1 MIRTNL
7 STRPFYNERAVYIWL
22 AALALAVVAAT
33 AFNVSRVLGYS
44 RSDTRL
50 ATQASQDEAKAATLR
65 QQAVRLR
72 ASVDPKQLEFASA
85 EARQANDL
93 IDRRTFSWT
102 ELFNRL
108 ETTLPDDA
116 HIAAVQPKIDKN
128 GEILLTIKVTAK
140 SVEDVSRFMERL
152 EKTGAFARL
161 YSVEDRF
168 DDQGLLQSVLE
179 GNYVPGSVK
188 AAGAA
193 Q

>member
-1 MIRTNL
+1 VIRTNL
-7 STRPFYNERAVYIWL
+7 STRPFYNEQAVYVWL
-22 AALALAVVAAT
+22 AVVALAVVAAT
-33 AFNVSRVLGYS
+33 GFNVSRILRYS

-65 QQAVRLR
+65 RQATRLR
-72 ASVDPKQLEFASA
+72 ASVDPKQLDVASS

-116 HIAAVQPKIDKN
+116 HIAAVQPKIDRS
-128 GEILLTIKVTAK
+128 GGIMLTIKVAAR
-140 SVEDVSRFMERL
+140 SVEDVSKFMERL
-152 EKTGAFARL
+152 EKTGAFAHM

-168 DDQGLLQSVLE
+168 DDQGLLQSILE
-179 GNYVPGSVK
+179 TQYVPGAPK
-188 AAGAA
+188 APGAA

>member
-1 MIRTNL
+1 VIRTNL
-7 STRPFYNERAVYIWL
+7 STRPFYNEPAVHVWL
-22 AALALAVVAAT
+22 GLIALVVAGAT
-33 AFNVSRVLGYS
+33 ALNVSSVVRYS
-44 RSDTRL
+44 QSDTQL
-50 ATQASQDEAKAATLR
+50 ATQASQDEAKAAGLR
-65 QQAVRLR
+65 RQAARVR
-72 ASVDPKQLEFASA
+72 ASIDTKQLDLASA
-85 EARQANDL
+85 EAHQANDL

-128 GEILLTIKVTAK
+128 GVIVLTIKVTART
-140 SVEDVSRFMERL
+140 VDDVSKFMERL

-168 DDQGLLQSVLE
+168 DDAGLLQSVLE
-179 GNYVPGSVK
+179 GNYVPGSAK
-188 AAGAA
+188 AAGTT

>member
-7 STRPFYNERAVYIWL
+7 STRPFYNERAVHLWL
-22 AALALAVVAAT
+22 GVLALAVVAAT
-33 AFNVSRVLGYS
+33 AFNASRILRYS

-50 ATQASQDEAKAATLR
+50 ATQASQDEARAATLR
-65 QQAVRLR
+65 QQAARLR
-72 ASVDPKQLEFASA
+72 ASVDPKQLDFASA

-108 ETTLPDDA
+108 EATLPDDA

-128 GEILLTIKVTAK
+128 GAILLTIKVTAK

-179 GNYVPGSVK
+179 GNYVPGAAK
-188 AAGAA
+188 AAGTAP
-193 Q
+193 

>member
-1 MIRTNL
+1 VIRTNL
-7 STRPFYNERAVYIWL
+7 STRPFYNEQAVHLWL
-22 AALALAVVAAT
+22 GVLALVVIGAT
-33 AFNVSRVLGYS
+33 AFNVLSVLRYS
-44 RSDTRL
+44 QSDTQL
-50 ATQASQDEAKAATLR
+50 ATQASQDEAKAAGLR
-65 QQAVRLR
+65 RQAARVR
-72 ASVDPKQLEFASA
+72 ASIDAKQLDLASA

-128 GEILLTIKVTAK
+128 GLIVLTIKVTART
-140 SVEDVSRFMERL
+140 VDDVSKFMERL

-168 DDQGLLQSVLE
+168 DDAGLLQSILE
-179 GNYVPGSVK
+179 GNYVPGSGK
-188 AAGAA
+188 AAGTA